1 VHLLGV
7 GATSLSRRPREPR
20 PLAREA
26 VAAALADA
34 GVSPGEVDGVA
45 IAASDP
51 GFDRGCFD
59 VLGEERRAYRCRCG
73 LGAVALHSA
82 WNAVSAGAS
91 EIVLCVGHDPP
102 PGLDLPQ
109 GGERRPGSDPWQGD
123 ERRQGGDPRQGGER
137 QQGND
142 PWHGGER
149 QQGGDPW
156 PGGERQQ
163 GGDPRE
169 GGDPR
174 QGGERAAGS
183 ERLQAEIDSQ
193 AAAAR
198 EYMQYS
204 GATETHLAR
213 VAAKNRRHGAANPHA
228 QLSAAVDS
236 DEVLASE
243 MLVWPLRRLMVA
255 APAQGAA
262 AIVLASHA
270 AGRRRG
276 PKAPRILSSVL
287 LDEDSRGGA
296 SPSRA
301 ARLAYFSA
309 GIGPEE
315 IDLAEIEDPTPVD
328 ELAAYEALELAPEG
342 SGPELVDSGFTAL
355 GGVVPVNASGGSL
368 SQGHAR
374 GAGGILQLVELS
386 LQLCDRAGPRQVPGA
401 RLGLSLAGS
410 ATTPG
415 KVTAL
420 TILGT

>member
-1 VHLLGV
+1 VSGVHLLGV
-7 GATSLSRRPREPR
+7 GATSLSRRPREAG

-45 IAASDP
+45 IAAADP

-59 VLGEERRAYRCRCG
+59 VIGEQQRAYRCRCG

-102 PGLDLPQ
+102 PGA
-109 GGERRPGSDPWQGD
+109 ERLS
-123 ERRQGGDPRQGGER
+123 
-137 QQGND
+137 
-142 PWHGGER
+142 
-149 QQGGDPW
+149 
-156 PGGERQQ
+156 PGGERLS
-163 GGDPRE
+163 P
-169 GGDPR
+169 
-174 QGGERAAGS
+174 GGERLLREG
-183 ERLQAEIDSQ
+183 ERPPPEVESQ

-228 QLSAAVDS
+228 QRSSAVDP
-236 DEVLASE
+236 DEILASE

-255 APAQGAA
+255 EPAQGAT
-262 AIVLASHA
+262 AIVLASRA
-270 AGRRRG
+270 VGRQRG

-296 SPSRA
+296 SASRA
-301 ARLAYFSA
+301 ARLGYFSA

-342 SGPELVDSGFTAL
+342 CGPELVDSGFTAL

-386 LQLCDRAGPRQVPGA
+386 LQLRDRAGPRQVPGA
-401 RLGLSLAGS
+401 RIGLSLAGS

-415 KVTAL
+415 KVTSL
-420 TILGT
+420 TILGR

>member
-1 VHLLGV
+1 VSGVHLLGV
-7 GATSLSRRPREPR
+7 GATSLSRRPREAG

-34 GVSPGEVDGVA
+34 GVSPREVDGVA
-45 IAASDP
+45 IAAADP

-59 VLGEERRAYRCRCG
+59 VIGEQQRAYRCRCG

-102 PGLDLPQ
+102 PGRAHLSP
-109 GGERRPGSDPWQGD
+109 GEERLSPGA
-123 ERRQGGDPRQGGER
+123 ERLMPE
-137 QQGND
+137 
-142 PWHGGER
+142 
-149 QQGGDPW
+149 
-156 PGGERQQ
+156 
-163 GGDPRE
+163 
-169 GGDPR
+169 
-174 QGGERAAGS
+174 S
-183 ERLQAEIDSQ
+183 ERLSPEGERLSPELESQ

-228 QLSAAVDS
+228 QRSSAVDP
-236 DEVLASE
+236 DEILASE

-255 APAQGAA
+255 EPAQGAT

-270 AGRRRG
+270 VGRQRG

-296 SPSRA
+296 SASRA
-301 ARLAYFSA
+301 ARLGYFSA

-342 SGPELVDSGFTAL
+342 CGPELVDSGFTAL

-374 GAGGILQLVELS
+374 GAGGILALVELS
-386 LQLCDRAGPRQVPGA
+386 LQLRDRAGPRQVPGA
-401 RLGLSLAGS
+401 RIGLSLAGS
-410 ATTPG
+410 STTPG
-415 KVTAL
+415 KVTSL
-420 TILGT
+420 TILGR

>member
-1 VHLLGV
+1 MSGVHLLGV
-7 GATSLSRRPREPR
+7 GATSLSRRPREAR

-34 GVSPGEVDGVA
+34 GVSPSEVDGVA
-45 IAASDP
+45 IAAADP

-59 VLGEERRAYRCRCG
+59 VLGEQQRAYRCRCG

-82 WNAVSAGAS
+82 WNAVSAGTS

-102 PGLDLPQ
+102 PG
-109 GGERRPGSDPWQGD
+109 GER
-123 ERRQGGDPRQGGER
+123 PREGER
-137 QQGND
+137 LSQE
-142 PWHGGER
+142 GE
-149 QQGGDPW
+149 PP
-156 PGGERQQ
+156 PGGERLAQ
-163 GGDPRE
+163 E
-169 GGDPR
+169 GEP
-174 QGGERAAGS
+174 AP
-183 ERLQAEIDSQ
+183 EIESQ

-228 QLSAAVDS
+228 QLSAAVDA

-243 MLVWPLRRLMVA
+243 LLVWPLRRLMVA
-255 APAQGAA
+255 APAQGAVA
-262 AIVLASHA
+262 VVLASHA
-270 AGRRRG
+270 VGRQRG

-287 LDEDSRGGA
+287 LDEESRGGA
-296 SPSRA
+296 APSRA
-301 ARLAYFSA
+301 ARLGYFSA
-309 GIGPEE
+309 GVGPEE
-315 IDLAEIEDPTPVD
+315 IDLAEVEDPTPVD

-368 SQGHAR
+368 CQGHAR
-374 GAGGILQLVELS
+374 GAGGILQLLELS
-386 LQLCDRAGPRQVPGA
+386 LQLRDRAGPRQVPGA
-401 RLGLSLAGS
+401 RIGLSLAGS

-415 KVTAL
+415 KVTSL
-420 TILGT
+420 TILGR